1 MSPQMRRLHMWRC
14 SMSDLG
20 DHKRSGVAVPA
31 PAPSPAPRP
40 APEPVPADRL
50 VPDIGPGGMAVREVV

>member
-1 MSPQMRRLHMWRC
+1 
-14 SMSDLG
+14 MSDLG